1 MDRLAVMGLAEVVK
15 DVPRIRKILRRL
27 ATEASARRP
36 AAAVLIDSPDF
47 NLRLA
52 RRLVKAGVPVLY
64 YVSPTV
70 WAWRK
75 SRLKTI
81 KSVVRKMLLIFPFEE
96 RIYARAGIPHRYI
109 GHPLL
114 ERLRIRSSR
123 DEFFR
128 ARGLD
133 PARPLIALMPGSR
146 ENEIRRHLAV
156 VLEAAVRLQSVR
168 RAQLVLIQNPDLD
181 PALLPRLSVASK
193 ADILLLREDAY
204 EAMAASDLV
213 LSACGTAN
221 LEAALLGTPLVA
233 FYKISPLTYAAGR
246 PFVRIRDYS
255 IVNILAGRRI
265 VPELIQRR
273 MTPDALVR
281 EALRLLDDSG
291 ARLEM
296 KDAFARIR
304 AELGERR
311 ASVNAARELAALL

>member
-1 MDRLAVMGLAEVVK
+1 M
-15 DVPRIRKILRRL
+15 
-27 ATEASARRP
+27 
-36 AAAVLIDSPDF
+36 
-47 NLRLA
+47 
-52 RRLVKAGVPVLY
+52 
-64 YVSPTV
+64 
-70 WAWRK
+70 
-75 SRLKTI
+75 
-81 KSVVRKMLLIFPFEE
+81 
-96 RIYARAGIPHRYI
+96 
-109 GHPLL
+109 
-114 ERLRIRSSR
+114 
-123 DEFFR
+123 
-128 ARGLD
+128 
-133 PARPLIALMPGSR
+133 
-146 ENEIRRHLAV
+146 
-156 VLEAAVRLQSVR
+156 
-168 RAQLVLIQNPDLD
+168 
-181 PALLPRLSVASK
+181 PRLSVASK

-304 AELGERR
+304 TELGEKR